1 MKLKSTEETRL
12 NSPSC
17 LPYFAG
23 QKVHD
28 AFQLKRGPYTDLP
41 AAKISEMMH
50 PSSLDVNSLASDHVI
65 TFFILISAILLINIT
80 ILYQNAPTQS
90 LLRIVNGI
98 LDESIE
104 RKRGEIPHVSLFSGT
119 FNKLTAWNLSVY
131 LSSVID
137 D

>member
-50 PSSLDVNSLASDHVI
+50 PSSLDVNSLASDHV
-65 TFFILISAILLINIT
+65 TLFFIFISAILLISIT
-80 ILYQNAPTQS
+80 IFIRTH
-90 LLRIVNGI
+90 LLNHF
-98 LDESIE
+98 LE
-104 RKRGEIPHVSLFSGT
+104 LLMAF
-119 FNKLTAWNLSVY
+119 
-131 LSSVID
+131 
-137 D
+137 